1 MVKISAVVI
10 AFNEEEFIGRCIE
23 SLKEVADE
31 IIVVDSYST
40 DSTPDICRSLNVK
53 LVQHPFEGY
62 AEQKNFATS
71 LATYP
76 VVLSLDADEALSEEL
91 KSSILKVKEDFRYD
105 GYYFN
110 RRNNYCG
117 KWMSHSRLYPD
128 RQLRLFNTA
137 RGKWVGPN
145 PHDSFRLNKGCKAS
159 WIKGDL
165 LHWNYKSFEEH
176 TDKLNRFSTIAAE
189 EYFKAGRKA
198 GCFTAHFH
206 FAWNFFR
213 SFILS
218 RGFLDGYY
226 GYTYCMITAF
236 GSFLKYAKLRRLW
249 LLKKQSDNKK
259 NNEKGS

>member
-128 RQLRLFNTA
+128 
-137 RGKWVGPN
+137 
-145 PHDSFRLNKGCKAS
+145 
-159 WIKGDL
+159 
-165 LHWNYKSFEEH
+165 
-176 TDKLNRFSTIAAE
+176 
-189 EYFKAGRKA
+189 
-198 GCFTAHFH
+198 
-206 FAWNFFR
+206 
-213 SFILS
+213 
-218 RGFLDGYY
+218 
-226 GYTYCMITAF
+226 
-236 GSFLKYAKLRRLW
+236 
-249 LLKKQSDNKK
+249 
-259 NNEKGS
+259 